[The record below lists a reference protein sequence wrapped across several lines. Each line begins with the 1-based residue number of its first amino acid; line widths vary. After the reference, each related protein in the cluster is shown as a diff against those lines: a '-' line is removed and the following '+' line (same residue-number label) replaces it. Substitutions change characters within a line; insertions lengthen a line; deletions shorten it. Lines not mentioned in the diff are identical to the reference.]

1 MRNGSKEAHP
11 QSSPRKFPRDKVPWN
26 ELTIHKYKLYK
37 EQSTHGVQGQQTQLA
52 LGSNL
57 QQLKLIQ

>member
-11 QSSPRKFPRDKVPWN
+11 QSSPRKLPTDKVPWN

-37 EQSTHGVQGQQTQLA
+37 EQSTHGVQVSANTTSTGV
-52 LGSNL
+52 
-57 QQLKLIQ
+57 